1 MVKAAEQKDTV
12 ILAKGVDSLYLYL
25 SEGLNFAGLLE
36 IGESLDF
43 EQEISLQ
50 GLTFS
55 RSRAYIK
62 TYPVSLRS
70 GFFVFFVNRVSCYVQ
85 VSSLAFEMRGFEGTV
100 CELCGVL
107 DKLAGKRR
115 SWLDLL
121 RVSRVDVY
129 TDFTFEG
136 DFNPEQFK
144 TKLRTW
150 GIMASGQ
157 DEEAK
162 TYYFGD
168 RRRFVVRLYV
178 KSSEIEV
185 SGKSYLAVNWR
196 EQGAAGEKVW
206 RLEFEYRRE
215 RLAALGER
223 CLSNFDKDYLQA
235 LFGWGIDS
243 ISYMAREANHRH
255 LNREKLHPV
264 WEALRAAL
272 YRDYSL
278 QKPEVKKA
286 NLEYRFKVSRKYVLS
301 YCGARFE
308 TFEEIPEHVRRLF
321 ALDKVE
327 WTKAKRAFDLF
338 EWD

>member
-1 MVKAAEQKDTV
+1 MIEVNAETV

-36 IGESLDF
+36 VGESLDF
-43 EQEISLQ
+43 EQEIVLQ
-50 GLTFS
+50 GMTFS

-62 TYPVSLRS
+62 AYPVSLKN

-85 VSSLAFEMRGFEGTV
+85 VSSLAFEMRGFEGAV
-100 CELCGVL
+100 WELCQVL

-115 SWLDLL
+115 AWLDLL

-157 DEEAK
+157 DAEAK

-185 SGKSYLAVNWR
+185 SGKNYLAAAWKER
-196 EQGAAGEKVW
+196 GAEGEKVW

-243 ISYMAREANHRH
+243 ISYMSREAKNRN
-255 LNREKLHPV
+255 LNKEKLHPV

-272 YRDYSL
+272 CCDYSL
-278 QKPEVKKA
+278 RKPEVKGA
-286 NLEYRFKVSRKYVLS
+286 NLEFRYKLARKYVLS

-308 TFEEIPEHVRRLF
+308 TFEEIPEGVRRLF
-321 ALDKVE
+321 VLSKAE
-327 WTKAKRAFDLF
+327 WKKERGRFERF